1 MFLEFAI
8 AFLIGS
14 IPTGFWYAKYFH
26 KLDIRQHGSGNI
38 GATNSLRVLGK
49 KAAIIVLFI
58 DLLKGLL
65 PVLVAK
71 YLDFSTENVLLVG
84 VFAVLGHLFSP
95 FLNFKGGKGIATAF
109 GVILAFSPLAALFA
123 VLVFGAALYLT
134 RYVSLGSIL
143 GVLTFLVFVLLQ
155 DSSLEL
161 RLISTA
167 LALLLIISHRMNIS
181 RLLSGTENK
190 I

>member
-1 MFLEFAI
+1 
-8 AFLIGS
+8 
-14 IPTGFWYAKYFH
+14 
-26 KLDIRQHGSGNI
+26 
-38 GATNSLRVLGK
+38 
-49 KAAIIVLFI
+49 
-58 DLLKGLL
+58 
-65 PVLVAK
+65 
-71 YLDFSTENVLLVG
+71 
-84 VFAVLGHLFSP
+84 LGHLFSP

-123 VLVFGAALYLT
+123 VLVFGAALYFT